1 MKAIVVTTPGR
12 AEVRD
17 VPMPEYQPNEALVKI
32 EACGLCGTTD
42 RHLVEGCQAHHPAD
56 WYPAI
61 LGHESVGIVVEVGA
75 EVRKFRVGDRVTR
88 PVALWPG
95 TQRNGLYSAWG
106 GFAEYGIVRE
116 LPAPGDYT
124 ADRQHVVPPS
134 LSLDQAVLAL
144 SISEVASWMA
154 KVGDL
159 RGRTAVIGGTGFA
172 AAVMC
177 QVARADEAQAVIA
190 VGRSERKL
198 TWARHNG
205 ATHALQLNEATRDAI
220 RQLCDGAGADWFLDA
235 AGHQAV
241 FEQGLAYLRPG
252 GQAAI
257 YGAPEGFAY
266 RLPLGAVGGDFTV
279 HYYAPN
285 DDAFFARTCE
295 MIRSG
300 DIRPELIQTHTWRGL
315 EQFPKALAE
324 QAAGEVLKGVLHL
337 AS

>member
-1 MKAIVVTTPGR
+1 MKALVVTEPGCV
-12 AEVRD
+12 EVRE
-17 VPMPEYQPNEALVKI
+17 VSRPEVQPDEALVQI

-42 RHLVEGCQAHHPAD
+42 RHIVEGRQAHHPAD

-61 LGHESVGIVVEVGA
+61 LGHESVGVVCEVGA
-75 EVRKFRVGDRVTR
+75 EVRKFRIGDRVTR
-88 PVALWPG
+88 PVAIWPG
-95 TQRNGLYSAWG
+95 TQRDGLHSAWG
-106 GFAEYGIVRE
+106 GLAEYGVVRE

-124 ADRQHVVPPS
+124 ADRQQVVPPG

-144 SISEVASWMA
+144 SISEVASWME

-159 RGRTAVIGGTGFA
+159 RGCAVVIGGTGFA
-172 AAVMC
+172 AAVMA
-177 QVARADEAQAVIA
+177 QVAQAREARAVIA

-198 TWARHNG
+198 AWARRNG
-205 ATHALQLNEATRDAI
+205 ATHALRLDEKARGAI
-220 RQLCDGAGADWFLDA
+220 REICGGAGADWFLDA

-241 FEQGLAYLRPG
+241 FEQGLTYLRG
-252 GQAAI
+252 GGRAAI

-285 DDAFFARTCE
+285 DDVFLARTCA
-295 MIRSG
+295 MIQSG
-300 DIRPELIQTHTWRGL
+300 AIRTEWIQTHRWQGL
-315 EQFPKALAE
+315 EQLPQALRE

-337 AS
+337 GA